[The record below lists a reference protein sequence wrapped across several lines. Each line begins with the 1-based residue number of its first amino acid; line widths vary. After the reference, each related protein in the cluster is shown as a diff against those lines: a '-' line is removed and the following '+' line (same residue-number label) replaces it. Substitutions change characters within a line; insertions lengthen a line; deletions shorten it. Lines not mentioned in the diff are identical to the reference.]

1 MSKLIATVKKIESV
15 DNLNIVTFVCNDAT
29 LKMMSLDLGDTV
41 QIGKRV
47 VLACKPTSVAL
58 AKTTID
64 KQDFSEMLSYSNQIK
79 VKISSMDIGKLLSSV
94 KLDFGDFSLEAIITS
109 ASVQRMKLN
118 EKDELLALIKANEL
132 SIQEVLND

>member
-1 MSKLIATVKKIESV
+1 MSKLIATVKDIESV
-15 DNLNIVTFVCNDAT
+15 DELNIVTFICNNET
-29 LKMMSLDLGDTV
+29 LKMMSLDLNDSI

-58 AKTTID
+58 AKPKMD
-64 KQDFSEMLSYSNQIK
+64 NKEFSEMLSYANQIK
-79 VKISSMDIGKLLSSV
+79 VKIASMDVGVLLSSI
-94 KLDFGDFSLEAIITS
+94 KLQFGDVSLEAIITS
-109 ASVQRMKLN
+109 ASVQKMKLN

>member
-1 MSKLIATVKKIESV
+1 MSKLIATITNIESV
-15 DNLNIVTFVCNDAT
+15 EGLNIVTFICNDEA
-29 LKMMSLDLGDTV
+29 LKMMSLDLNDTI

-58 AKTTID
+58 AKPIMDD
-64 KQDFSEMLSYSNQIK
+64 KEFSQMLSYSNQIK
-79 VKISSMDIGKLLSSV
+79 VKISSIDVGVLLSSI
-94 KLDFGDFSLEAIITS
+94 KLQFGDSSLESIITS
-109 ASVQRMKLN
+109 ASVQRMNLN